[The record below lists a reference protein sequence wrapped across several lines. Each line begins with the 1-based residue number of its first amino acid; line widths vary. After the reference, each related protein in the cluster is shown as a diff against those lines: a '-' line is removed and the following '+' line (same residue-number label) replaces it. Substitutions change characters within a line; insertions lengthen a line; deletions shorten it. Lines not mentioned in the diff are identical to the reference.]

1 MASENEARIKCW
13 LSFEFFFQKLKFSD
27 LAAPSFAVGDVVSVV
42 DLDELSNQLVVS
54 KPGQEEILEL
64 ITHIL
69 AEEPK
74 VPLKSIPEAD
84 QVSRVVFSLV

>member
-1 MASENEARIKCW
+1 
-13 LSFEFFFQKLKFSD
+13 

-74 VPLKSIPEAD
+74 VSLKSIPEAD